1 MFVRSR
7 RICDQCNQ
15 LDKRIAHYREMAL
28 HVLDK
33 QILEG
38 IGLLIAKFEADKRGF
53 IPKSKASLS

>member
-1 MFVRSR
+1 M
-7 RICDQCNQ
+7 CDQCNQ

-38 IGLLIAKFEADKRGF
+38 IGLLIAKFEADKRALH
-53 IPKSKASLS
+53 PEE